1 MVSDPFA
8 TVSASKTSSGN
19 TFSGSPLADALN
31 PGRYS
36 MFSTNTPPNTL
47 AATVNGTAANLEVV
61 LYQASGEQLLW
72 LNVNNLT
79 PSFTVFLGPLQ
90 QQGSL
95 AGLPTARKITAK
107 ARTTK

>member
-1 MVSDPFA
+1 
-8 TVSASKTSSGN
+8 
-19 TFSGSPLADALN
+19 
-31 PGRYS
+31 